1 MMVLLSGDIFMGNIN
16 FSSVLNSLTTIMEA
30 LPPFFGYQIFAA
42 LVPMSSACN
51 SGDVMTL
58 LLQYWLVLSGD
69 PFSVC
74 FCSLFVGLL
83 SHYHLVMAGV
93 QQIACKLQINYFR
106 SNE

>member
-1 MMVLLSGDIFMGNIN
+1 
-16 FSSVLNSLTTIMEA
+16 MEA

-69 PFSVC
+69 PFS
-74 FCSLFVGLL
+74 LLLL
-83 SHYHLVMAGV
+83 SFCWSTTSLPFGDGWSPANG
-93 QQIACKLQINYFR
+93 LQIVN
-106 SNE
+106 